1 MVKRIVIVAAAL
13 AFSSVVAAQV
23 GTTLKEGAK
32 ATLEKSEQ
40 LGDRAK
46 AAVETQPDRSIDRAK
61 ARVHKAKAR
70 RHARIAKEAAKQI
83 PK

>member
-1 MVKRIVIVAAAL
+1 MKKRIVVFATIL

-23 GTTLKEGAK
+23 GTTVKEGAK
-32 ATLEKSEQ
+32 AGVEKSEQ

-46 AAVETQPDRSIDRAK
+46 AAVESEPDRSIDKAK
-61 ARVHKAKAR
+61 ARVHKVKAHHHAKL
-70 RHARIAKEAAKQI
+70 AKEAAKEI